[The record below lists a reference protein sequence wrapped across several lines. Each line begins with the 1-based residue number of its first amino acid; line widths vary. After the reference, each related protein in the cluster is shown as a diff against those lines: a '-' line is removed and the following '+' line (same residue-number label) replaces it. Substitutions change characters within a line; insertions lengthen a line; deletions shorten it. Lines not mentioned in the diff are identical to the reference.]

1 MIGTVKEINNKKIGN
16 YENLEV
22 KIINDENQKESTQV
36 IMTTLKDKWSL
47 IKVGEKIELVLTKN
61 GKFWNVT
68 DVKSINPLVNA
79 AVKLGAVP
87 VEDKL
92 TNPQSN
98 LNSPKTNL
106 SNSLTYEEMQRRGIS
121 VSYAKDLACNGIIP
135 PEDILT
141 WSKKFLDFIEKP

>member
-98 LNSPKTNL
+98 LNVTKP
-106 SNSLTYEEMQRRGIS
+106 TYEEMQRRGIS